1 MEEVIKGDR
10 VMLIHM
16 DDKYSNL
23 TIGDKG
29 TCRGVDDIG
38 NILMNWD
45 NGSTL
50 SLIPGE
56 DKYKVVNESS
66 RVIKKFGEF

>member
-1 MEEVIKGDR
+1 MEEVKKGDR

-16 DDKYSNL
+16 DDKYSSL
-23 TIGDKG
+23 TIGDRG

-38 NILMNWD
+38 NILMDWD

-50 SLIPGE
+50 LLIPGE

-66 RVIKKFGEF
+66 RFIKKFGEF

>member
-1 MEEVIKGDR
+1 MEEVKKGDR

-16 DDKYSNL
+16 GDKYSNL

-38 NILMNWD
+38 NILMDWD

-56 DKYKVVNESS
+56 DKYKVVNESYKF
-66 RVIKKFGEF
+66 IKKFGEF

>member
-1 MEEVIKGDR
+1 MEEVKKGDR

-56 DKYKVVNESS
+56 DKYKVVNESIKF
-66 RVIKKFGEF
+66 IKKFGEF

>member
-1 MEEVIKGDR
+1 MEEVKKGDR

-16 DDKYSNL
+16 DDKYSSL

-38 NILMNWD
+38 NILMDWD

-50 SLIPGE
+50 SLIP
-56 DKYKVVNESS
+56 
-66 RVIKKFGEF
+66 R

>member
-1 MEEVIKGDR
+1 MEEVKKGDR
-10 VMLIHM
+10 VMLVHM

-56 DKYKVVNESS
+56 DKYKVVNESYKF
-66 RVIKKFGEF
+66 INKFGEF